1 LSINDV
7 LFVPGLTKNLI
18 SVSALE
24 YKGYE
29 VTFRDGR
36 VLIHPR
42 GSNTSMG
49 KVLGV
54 RKDKLY
60 KLQFE
65 PTYVL
70 VSSINS
76 GRDLGEI
83 WHRKMDHLHHGALK
97 VLREVLNWLLEF
109 SYDQH
114 NVCKGCALGKYA
126 KKPFLAV
133 TTSPKGFWT

>member
-1 LSINDV
+1 VRFQRESGKPLSINDV
-7 LFVPGLTKNLI
+7 LFVLGLTKNLI
-18 SVSALE
+18 YVSALE

-42 GSNTSMG
+42 GSNASMG

-65 PTYVL
+65 PPVRWL
-70 VSSINS
+70 VATTVA
-76 GRDLGEI
+76 EI
-83 WHRKMDHLHHGALK
+83 WGSFGIGGWLIYIMEHL
-97 VLREVLNWLLEF
+97 R
-109 SYDQH
+109 
-114 NVCKGCALGKYA
+114 CLGR
-126 KKPFLAV
+126 P
-133 TTSPKGFWT
+133 